1 MTFTQFIA
9 ARRAAAHDLR
19 SDDIT
24 ALKGYVTA
32 LKSVDEPSR
41 LGVFRQYA
49 STIKDL
55 DSNQK
60 TRRRNQLERHIS
72 DLKNLDERS
81 RVELFRQYAADIEN
95 LDPEQNKPKR
105 TELER
110 YVNGLKNLTEQNR
123 AALLKQ
129 YAGDSRN
136 LDKEPDAWLTVLS
149 QFTPPA
155 LKDLGGGIWADIRLE
170 MMMAE
175 IKNLGQDIRVEVILA
190 ELYQAGLDPRT
201 DVMLHPAGLFAR
213 SYRRDIGRV
222 AVGLPNSLE
231 SEDIRDTNW
240 DAYLLDDDEPPTFL
254 NLEIHRD
261 GLYDYLPEGIFHQ
274 ATTQGRNQDEKFE
287 EIDEQARRV
296 AAARRFFQPIEQEF
310 FMEGLLLEL
319 EERKYMIS
327 EETLLQDR
335 DQGEVLR
342 SFWGLPANLLDV
354 RQVNNLLF
362 LLPIAHRISTHRDL
376 VRQVFELILGV
387 PVKIRSIPPLRFQ
400 IELEPGDVPAAN
412 ELCRAELGSF
422 SLGGEYQDTMPGT
435 ELNIGPLST
444 DQLIDFIGNGRSR
457 AILNLLIGYFLP
469 AETDV
474 TDHLE
479 ANADNQFLTLSA
491 DETPSS
497 VLGVASYI

>member
-1 MTFTQFIA
+1 MTFAQFMA
-9 ARRAAAHDLR
+9 ALNGPADAIK
-19 SDDIT
+19 SDDIK

-32 LKSVDEPSR
+32 LKDVAEPGR
-41 LGVFRQYA
+41 LGLFRQYA
-49 STIKDL
+49 GAVRDL
-55 DSNQK
+55 DQEQK
-60 TRRRNQLERHIS
+60 TRRRDQLERLIA
-72 DLKNLDERS
+72 DLKNLAGPG
-81 RVELFRQYAADIEN
+81 RVELFRQYAADLEA
-95 LDPEQNKPKR
+95 LDPEQDKPKR
-105 TELER
+105 KELDR
-110 YVNGLKNLTEQNR
+110 YINSLKNLTEPDR

-129 YAGDSRN
+129 YAGDSRH
-136 LDKEPDAWLTVLS
+136 LEKEPDAWLTVLS
-149 QFTPPA
+149 QFTPSA
-155 LKDLGGGIWADIRLE
+155 LKDLGGGIWAEVRLE

-201 DVMLHPAGLFAR
+201 DLMLHPAGLFAR

-222 AVGLPNSLE
+222 AVGLPNVLE
-231 SEDIRDTNW
+231 PEDIRDTNW

-254 NLEIHRD
+254 NLEVHRD

-274 ATTQGRNQDEKFE
+274 ATTQGRDQTEKFD

-327 EETLLQDR
+327 EETLLNDR

-387 PVKIRSIPPLRFQ
+387 PVGIRSIPPLRFQ
-400 IELEPGDVPAAN
+400 IELEPGDAPAAN

-479 ANADNQFLTLSA
+479 ADADNQFLTLSN
-491 DETPSS
+491 DETHSS